1 MERRTCVPRAHWQS
15 RVEAL
20 GFDFHSLNG
29 TYWVEDAYYAFE
41 AAEVDRIEDAANEL
55 HRMCLHA
62 VAEVVARGDYHLLGL
77 DARAATLVER
87 TWKAG
92 EGALYGRMDMAYDG
106 HGALRLHEYNA
117 DTPTSLFEAAVVQW
131 HWLEDTGVL
140 PDQFNL
146 IHERLV
152 ERWRQLLPVGSHVHF
167 SGALASPEDAATVEY
182 LQATCQQA
190 GYPAQLLD
198 MSDIGWRE
206 GFVDL
211 ADRSIE
217 HAFKLYPWEWM
228 MEEPFAE
235 HLIHATTRWIEPAW
249 KQVLSNKSLLP
260 LLWSMFPGHPNLLP
274 ASHDPR
280 DLVGPVVGK
289 PRFGREG
296 EGVFFADRGVHFGE
310 HGMVYQARA
319 PLFEQAGRHALLGV
333 WLVGEEAVGMGIR
346 EDEGLITRDTSRFVP
361 HGFR

>member
-1 MERRTCVPRAHWQS
+1 MERRSCVPRPHWQS

-20 GFDFHSLNG
+20 GFDFHSANG
-29 TYWVEDAYYAFE
+29 TYWVEDGYYAFD

-55 HRMCLHA
+55 HRMCLQA
-62 VAEVVARGDYHLLGL
+62 VGDVVARGDYHVLGL
-77 DARAATLVER
+77 DAHAAALVEL

-92 EGALYGRMDMAYDG
+92 ERALYGRMDLAYDG
-106 HGALRLHEYNA
+106 RGAPRLLEYNA
-117 DTPTSLFEAAVVQW
+117 DTPTSLFEASVVQW
-131 HWLEDTGVL
+131 HWLEDTAVL

-152 ERWRQLLPVGSHVHF
+152 ERWRQLLPVRSHVHF
-167 SGALASPEDAATVEY
+167 AGALASLEDAATLEY

-190 GYPAQLLD
+190 GHTAQLLD
-198 MSDIGWRE
+198 MSEIGWLD
-206 GFVDL
+206 GFMDL

-217 HAFKLYPWEWM
+217 LAFKLYPWEWM
-228 MEEPFAE
+228 MAEPFAE
-235 HLIHATTRWIEPAW
+235 HLHRAPTRWIEPAW

-274 ASHDPR
+274 ASHEPR
-280 DLVGPVVGK
+280 DIAGPVVGK

-296 EGVFFADRGVHFGE
+296 EGVFIADRGVHFGE

-319 PLFEQAGRHALLGV
+319 PLFEHAGRHALLGV
-333 WLVGEEAVGMGIR
+333 WLVGDEAVGMGIR
-346 EDEGLITRDTSRFVP
+346 EDDGWITRDTSRFVP